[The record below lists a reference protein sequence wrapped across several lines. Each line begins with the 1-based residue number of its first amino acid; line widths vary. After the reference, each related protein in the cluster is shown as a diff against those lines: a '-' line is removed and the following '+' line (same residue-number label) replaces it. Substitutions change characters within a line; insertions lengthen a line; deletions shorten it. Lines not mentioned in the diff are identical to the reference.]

1 MTIKNWSRQKVAHT
15 ISWVFAI
22 ILMLLAVL
30 VLSVDVIK
38 VIVKI
43 VETAYFLNVSVKEA
57 IQGVLDGFII
67 LELIRSFGDYL
78 ENEKI
83 HLYLIIETTLVFT
96 VREIFNILV
105 SNHVELGEMIGVS
118 VLVLAL
124 VYARFLSCKLNCE
137 G

>member
-1 MTIKNWSRQKVAHT
+1 LTIKNWSRQKVAHT